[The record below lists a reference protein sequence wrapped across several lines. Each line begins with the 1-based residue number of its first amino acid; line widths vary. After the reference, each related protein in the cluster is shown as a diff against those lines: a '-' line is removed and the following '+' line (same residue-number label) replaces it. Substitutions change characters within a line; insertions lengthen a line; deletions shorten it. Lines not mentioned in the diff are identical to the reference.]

1 MHTRLRFCPSLTNCF
16 LENRHPPEAITTSRS
31 GLRLELESHLAGGP
45 HCRHSLRRRMRH
57 EQLMPLATTRNQ
69 RKTTAA
75 TDSSIGWLHP
85 EARIPRTRQS
95 TVGRDLV
102 DWNRGMGDA
111 ESGRLAASG
120 RSRDYYDGYY
130 YACAVN
136 YEYVGALPEFAG
148 EGDLSKIGS
157 DSATV
162 AAADFT
168 AQLNRLHSS
177 LLNSQGASLPAGAGP
192 GTLGHFPA
200 GATG

>member
-1 MHTRLRFCPSLTNCF
+1 MPITEEGSAATRRPDPLLQEIDTRPKGQASNCACLR
-16 LENRHPPEAITTSRS
+16 RH
-31 GLRLELESHLAGGP
+31 LLESRMREIRTSGSSRGGAILNPPPTLRAQIGVGVAPGGRP
-45 HCRHSLRRRMRH
+45 HFRHSLRRRMRH
-57 EQLMPLATTRNQ
+57 EQLMPLAATRNQ

-130 YACAVN
+130 Y
-136 YEYVGALPEFAG
+136 
-148 EGDLSKIGS
+148 
-157 DSATV
+157 
-162 AAADFT
+162 
-168 AQLNRLHSS
+168 
-177 LLNSQGASLPAGAGP
+177 
-192 GTLGHFPA
+192 
-200 GATG
+200 